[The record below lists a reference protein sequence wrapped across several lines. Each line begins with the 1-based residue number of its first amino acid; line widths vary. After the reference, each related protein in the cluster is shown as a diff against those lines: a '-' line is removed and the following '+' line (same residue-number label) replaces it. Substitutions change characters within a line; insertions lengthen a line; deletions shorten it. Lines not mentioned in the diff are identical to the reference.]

1 MEKKTVNYT
10 WVGGGSPRLRQK
22 AVAPVCSKHQHAIF
36 CYKIGL
42 ALFPPNVGHLMTAT
56 LFPLLPSI
64 TNNPGFNRYYKPK
77 GEEHWRPLD
86 NFPTFV
92 GNTRGPHIFRCPS
105 GTLLSII
112 IF

>member
-1 MEKKTVNYT
+1 MASRIETFISVYKRFNTTNGKKTVNYT

-42 ALFPPNVGHLMTAT
+42 VLFPPNVGHLMTAT

-77 GEEHWRPLD
+77 GEPRERA
-86 NFPTFV
+86 
-92 GNTRGPHIFRCPS
+92 
-105 GTLLSII
+105 TL
-112 IF
+112 